1 MQWSQLEDADWY
13 VRYNALLKAL
23 GKLEPETLAS
33 HADAVVARLEDSHIP
48 QQRAQGGIGDPG

>member
-13 VRYNALLKAL
+13 VRQNALKAL
-23 GKLEPETLAS
+23 GKLELETLAQ